1 MSVKNLAVVIHRKND
16 MRLENRPIPEI
27 SSKEVLLRMDCV
39 GICGSDISVLTKGRL
54 GDYILK
60 EPLITGHESS
70 GVIIKVGSG
79 VKNLVPGDRVA
90 VEPGIPCR
98 FCSLCKAGSYNICP
112 DLYLCSI
119 PPCNGNLTNYHKHA
133 ADFCHKLPPHV
144 TMEEGALMEPLAVGV
159 RACRRA
165 GVTLGSQVL
174 ITGAGPVGLVT
185 LLVAQAMGASNILIT
200 DLAENRLKTSKQLGA
215 QNILVIDPNEKEEN
229 IVKKVREV
237 MVPDITIDCCGYEA
251 TTRLAILATRS
262 GGKVLVA
269 GLASTDVKIPL
280 VNALAREIDILGT
293 FTYGVEDYP
302 AALALIASGKI
313 KNIKSLIT
321 HHFDIEEAPRAFETA
336 QKGLNGA
343 IKVMIHCQPR
353 NSNNSTNF

>member
-1 MSVKNLAVVIHRKND
+1 MALENLAVVIHGKND

-27 SSKEVLLRMDCV
+27 SRNEVLLRMDCV

-54 GDYILK
+54 GDYIMK

-70 GVIIKVGSG
+70 GVVVKVGCE
-79 VKNLVPGDRVA
+79 VTNLAIGDRVA

-98 FCSLCKAGSYNICP
+98 TCKLCKSGSYNICP

-119 PPCNGNLTNYHKHA
+119 PPSNGNLTNYHKHA

-144 TMEEGALMEPLAVGV
+144 TMEEGALLEPLAVGV

-165 GVTLGSQVL
+165 GVTLGSSVL

-185 LLVAQAMGASNILIT
+185 LLAAKAMGASNILIT
-200 DLAENRLKTSKQLGA
+200 DLAKHRLETAKQLGA
-215 QNILVIDPNEKEEN
+215 HNALLIDSNDNETYLVEK
-229 IVKKVREV
+229 IHAI
-237 MVPDITIDCCGYEA
+237 MGTSPDITIDCCGYEA

-280 VNALAREIDILGT
+280 VNALAREVDILGT
-293 FTYGVEDYP
+293 FTYGVE
-302 AALALIASGKI
+302 
-313 KNIKSLIT
+313 
-321 HHFDIEEAPRAFETA
+321 E
-336 QKGLNGA
+336 
-343 IKVMIHCQPR
+343 
-353 NSNNSTNF
+353 